1 MCLAIPME
9 ILETDGARA
18 RVGLDG
24 NIREADVTLVENPV
38 AGDWVLLHAGFA
50 IGKLSREEAEE
61 ALVLLRQMGEAASDS
76 EG

>member
-1 MCLAIPME
+1 ME